1 MQPILIRG
9 LRRSFRIEG
18 APLGSPFEG
27 LHALPDVLSTAPH
40 DETISLAGVGN
51 LWTLSLPNG
60 TQISGTLEGLAAEVD
75 ARLVRD
81 ACARERETLVI
92 AGSTVVA
99 PDGKRLVL
107 LARRSA
113 LKTAAIVELLGSGW
127 RVEGNALTFA
137 RPNGFI
143 AYPQAIRI
151 DAEASRVIDP
161 SIDVHLGRPVES
173 FEGRWRTLYPDAL
186 GQPWIINEA
195 PASAILFLDL
205 NPGGRRTDI
214 RRLPSQTAFATA
226 LNAVTGKPTAA
237 SLASLMKQ
245 ISACSSYRIY
255 AGDSHALKT
264 ALVRVAGLLGH
275 DSRQPL
281 AL

>member
-1 MQPILIRG
+1 M
-9 LRRSFRIEG
+9 
-18 APLGSPFEG
+18 
-27 LHALPDVLSTAPH
+27 
-40 DETISLAGVGN
+40 
-51 LWTLSLPNG
+51 
-60 TQISGTLEGLAAEVD
+60 
-75 ARLVRD
+75 
-81 ACARERETLVI
+81 
-92 AGSTVVA
+92 
-99 PDGKRLVL
+99 
-107 LARRSA
+107 
-113 LKTAAIVELLGSGW
+113 
-127 RVEGNALTFA
+127 EGNALTFA

-245 ISACSSYRIY
+245 ISACSSYRIC